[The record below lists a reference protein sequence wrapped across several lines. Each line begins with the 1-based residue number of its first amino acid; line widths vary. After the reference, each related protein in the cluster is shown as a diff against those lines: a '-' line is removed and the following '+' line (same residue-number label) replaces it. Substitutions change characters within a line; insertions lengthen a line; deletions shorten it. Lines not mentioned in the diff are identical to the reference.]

1 MRSRNVRGVG
11 EFQGEFVGA
20 NPLRRRKRVSKPHF
34 YAMQCAASASFDSD
48 WWRRMSRHNWVP
60 FAHLLPFSP
69 LPVSCLKRIRLIFID
84 HSGARS
90 AATFACFFSESR
102 FRPRRE
108 RERERERERKRE
120 RERQSG
126 SVHGGLGR
134 YVLVLK
140 LISNRRYDE

>member
-1 MRSRNVRGVG
+1 
-11 EFQGEFVGA
+11 
-20 NPLRRRKRVSKPHF
+20 
-34 YAMQCAASASFDSD
+34 
-48 WWRRMSRHNWVP
+48 MSRHNWVP

-84 HSGARS
+84 HSAARS
-90 AATFACFFSESR
+90 AATFACFLSESR

-108 RERERERERKRE
+108 RERE
-120 RERQSG
+120 SG
-126 SVHGGLGR
+126 SDHGGLGR